1 MMGEQWLMVTIRLNT
16 SHSLVWS
23 VHGVEHCYMHYS
35 TQFDR
40 VGFIQLVM

>member
-1 MMGEQWLMVTIRLNT
+1 MMGEQYPMMIIRPKLCRGPAWQ
-16 SHSLVWS
+16 L
-23 VHGVEHCYMHYS
+23 HGVEHCCMHYS